1 MAQHQRAKLLK
12 QTTGIAGL
20 ITMLLPAVGQARTL
34 DFTDD
39 GDSYQ
44 VARAANPDAR
54 DAKIL
59 HDGAST
65 GSNHRATKAEH
76 EPAPMLA
83 RYRERSRFDGRG
95 AIIDLVS

>member
-20 ITMLLPAVGQARTL
+20 ITMLLPAVGQAKTL

-39 GDSYQ
+39 GDTYQ
-44 VARAANPDAR
+44 VSRAVNPD
-54 DAKIL
+54 
-59 HDGAST
+59 ST
-65 GSNHRATKAEH
+65 GDAIGQAEIISSSGQETFRAEH
-76 EPAPMLA
+76 EPASMMA